1 MSAVRFI
8 QNPSTLGRKIA
19 APGGRPIADVIASGQ
34 AAVDSM
40 APAGLQALD
49 HAIAAI
55 ATALDE
61 RTTTGAGLSEP
72 VLERIYRQSADIH
85 ASAAVFGLADLGE
98 AAWSLCELIDTGA
111 GGLRTG
117 RDAVVSHLN
126 SLRLL
131 RQGEVVQP
139 EHRRALLQGLQDLR
153 LHTRQETSSG

>member
-8 QNPSTLGRKIA
+8 QNPSTLGHKIA
-19 APGGRPIADVIASGQ
+19 APGGRKISEVIESGQ

-40 APAGLQALD
+40 AAAGLQALD
-49 HAIAAI
+49 NAIAAI
-55 ATALDE
+55 AAALDE
-61 RTTTGAGLSEP
+61 RSTTGTALPEA

-85 ASAAVFGLADLGE
+85 ASAAVFGLADMGE

-111 GGLRTG
+111 GGPRTG

-131 RQGEVVQP
+131 RQGEAVQA
-139 EHRRALLQGLQDLR
+139 EHRRALLQGLEDLR
-153 LHTRQETSSG
+153 LHTRQEAAGG